1 MSSQPLE
8 EQNNRKRPAA
18 SKRRKGRMLMILGPV
33 AVIAASLYVYFTGG
47 RFIETDNAYVQA
59 DKVTIG
65 AEVSGPVVAV
75 SVSENE
81 AVSKGR
87 ELFQLDD
94 RDFVIAVEKARAG
107 LSDVLAEITT
117 LKAKYLQKTEELKL
131 AQTDLDFA
139 TKEYQR
145 QQTLQEKKV
154 GTVAQLDEVR
164 HTYDAK
170 QQQIKIIG
178 SEIDQILS
186 SLGGNPQSA
195 PEELPAYKLAKA
207 ELDDALLRLERTV
220 VKAPFA
226 GRVSKLPKPG
236 RHVSSGSGIM
246 TLVADHDFWIEANLK
261 ETELTHIQPQQ
272 PVEIQIDAYPGKT
285 WSGTVESISPASGA
299 EYSIIPAQNA
309 TGNWVKVVQRIPVRI
324 IFDTTDEKF
333 ELRSGMSTT
342 VRIDTNF
349 HRPLPALV
357 STCFSLFDL
366 SEDAHAAI
374 EKQ

>member
-18 SKRRKGRMLMILGPV
+18 SKRRKGRMLMILGPA
-33 AVIAASLYVYFTGG
+33 AVIATSLYVYFTGG

-81 AVSKGR
+81 AVSEGR
-87 ELFQLDD
+87 ELFRLDD

-145 QQTLQEKKV
+145 QQALQEKKV

-226 GRVSKLPKPG
+226 GKVSKLPKPG

-272 PVEIQIDAYPGKT
+272 PVEIQIDAYPGKI

-357 STCFSLFDL
+357 STCFSLFGL